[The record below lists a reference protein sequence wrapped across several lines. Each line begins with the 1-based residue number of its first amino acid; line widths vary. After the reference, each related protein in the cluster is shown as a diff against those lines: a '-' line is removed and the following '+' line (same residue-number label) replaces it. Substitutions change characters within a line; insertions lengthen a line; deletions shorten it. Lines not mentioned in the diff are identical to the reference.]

1 MNERDVTKSPSA
13 VAVKPANTPAVVR
26 AVSYKI
32 DVKNPGD
39 LPQYASTVIAFNNAG
54 MSYEPIA
61 NAGAHIGDTVTIHE
75 ADALVRQGWQN
86 TAGIDVKEN
95 QITAWQDRGE
105 IVITNSPQ
113 FPVFN
118 QPVSGQEIAV
128 ASNSLTQKTDVL
140 EGIRIVSTSTTSLP
154 SSDNDGQLENN
165 PYLKP
170 QEELQK
176 AA

>member
-1 MNERDVTKSPSA
+1 
-13 VAVKPANTPAVVR
+13 
-26 AVSYKI
+26 
-32 DVKNPGD
+32 
-39 LPQYASTVIAFNNAG
+39 
-54 MSYEPIA
+54 
-61 NAGAHIGDTVTIHE
+61 
-75 ADALVRQGWQN
+75 
-86 TAGIDVKEN
+86 
-95 QITAWQDRGE
+95 
-105 IVITNSPQ
+105 ITNSPQ